1 MLSLCGLVA
10 CASTACDDKNDPLPP
25 VGPADGPK
33 VTLTAGET
41 TPSTVSFSITPSDA
55 AACAYMMLAEDQP
68 VPSAAVI
75 LSDGVEAESKQ
86 STPVTLRGLVPETT
100 YVVVAAVTDGKTSAS
115 SEPLRLTTKKVTTPD
130 DAVVLDRVIE
140 AIYYGENLLNASADY
155 YIQLANV
162 ACVQDEYG
170 YYQPAGKGT
179 LLSLDLWGAP
189 SPAGNR
195 ALPTGTYMLDADN
208 MPLTLDPNFTVLRV
222 SDGSEFAE
230 YDFESGEVIVERDGS
245 TYTISATLTDSNE
258 GVHNF
263 KYTGPLSIADREAP
277 TYDPITH
284 DVNTTFIGADALYYG
299 DRNKTG
305 FGSFEV
311 YLYDVPKKNGF
322 LTRAGYQLVLE
333 LTTPLIRKGED
344 IFIANGTYTVSSQT
358 PALFKFT
365 PGYALPDDPYP
376 YGSVC
381 EQNDEDGAPY
391 YALLNGGTI
400 EINRT
405 GTTYTFTA
413 NLETVEGIEIKGTY
427 TGEIPIEDR
436 NGWRPGG
443 GGYSTLHL
451 DVTPDLK
458 GIRTGKLIYLG
469 NYLRLGYS
477 SFILQIVA
485 DDQPESIEIEVICE
499 NTYTTDIAL
508 GHYTVMPGR
517 SEVNMVPWAVMPGF
531 MLESNTSGT
540 WYLERNE
547 DGDVVNGAPANAGTI
562 DISKD
567 GDNYTVAFD
576 LEDDCTEP
584 NRISGSWTGTMEFV
598 SSPFS
603 LKPGTLFRPQSNNEI
618 PQRQGRSGH
627 HAR

>member
-469 NYLRLGYS
+469 NYLRLGLLLLHPANRCRRPTRIHRDRGDLRKHLHDGHRAGTLYRDAR
-477 SFILQIVA
+477 SFGGKHG
-485 DDQPESIEIEVICE
+485 S
-499 NTYTTDIAL
+499 L
-508 GHYTVMPGR
+508 GRHAGLHARIKYVGHL
-517 SEVNMVPWAVMPGF
+517 V
-531 MLESNTSGT
+531 SGT
-540 WYLERNE
+540 ERRRGHRKRRSGQC
-547 DGDVVNGAPANAGTI
+547 GDDRHFKGRGQLH
-562 DISKD
+562 
-567 GDNYTVAFD
+567 G
-576 LEDDCTEP
+576 C
-584 NRISGSWTGTMEFV
+584 
-598 SSPFS
+598 
-603 LKPGTLFRPQSNNEI
+603 FRPRGRLHGTQPHQRFVDGNHGI
-618 PQRQGRSGH
+618 RLQPLQPQTGH
-627 HAR
+627 AFPPAVR